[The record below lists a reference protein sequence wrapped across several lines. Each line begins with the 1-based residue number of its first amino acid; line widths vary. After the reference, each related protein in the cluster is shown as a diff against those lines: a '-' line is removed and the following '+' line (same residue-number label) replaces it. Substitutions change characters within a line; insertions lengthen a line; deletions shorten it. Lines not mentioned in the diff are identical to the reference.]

1 MYRLRHL
8 EGSCRPPL
16 REAYHGSPYAMRI
29 LVPQAFEQ
37 DGARIKTATLRKR
50 LPEALRA
57 AEQREHEIYGTT
69 DAEDIEHTLES
80 F

>member
-1 MYRLRHL
+1 
-8 EGSCRPPL
+8 
-16 REAYHGSPYAMRI
+16 MRI

-37 DGARIKTATLRKR
+37 DGVRIKTATLRKR